1 MNSMQRPFS
10 GLSFLAAV
18 LLALSA
24 TAAISQEQEAPE
36 PITFEARCGQ
46 CHKLDQ
52 AERLVPAEWVARV
65 SKMGS
70 VVDLKP
76 EEQAEVLSF
85 FQHHG
90 QEASRLIAMARE
102 RRVFLEKCGMCH
114 NPNRSFLQPF
124 EGPGLRETVER
135 MQARAPDEISDDDV
149 ETVIS
154 YIESGAEGNIM
165 LERVEATGS
174 PASVFRVRCSSC
186 HTLERTFLKLER
198 EGDRVQWGPNV
209 RRMQARAPQWISDQE
224 AEIIITYL
232 EGLKPL
238 MEFAP
243 EAVE

>member
-1 MNSMQRPFS
+1 MKNTPRPFA
-10 GLSFLAAV
+10 GLSFIAAAAFCS
-18 LLALSA
+18 LFA
-24 TAAISQEQEAPE
+24 TAALGQNGKA
-36 PITFEARCGQ
+36 TFETRCGQ

-90 QEASRLIAMARE
+90 QEASRLISMARE
-102 RRVFLEKCGMCH
+102 RRVFLDKCGLCH
-114 NPNRSFLQPF
+114 NPNRIFLQPF
-124 EGPGLRETVER
+124 EGTALRATIDR
-135 MQARAPDEISDDDV
+135 MQKRAPELISDDDV
-149 ETVIS
+149 DTVIS
-154 YIESGAEGNIM
+154 YIESGAEGNIL
-165 LERVEATGS
+165 LEREEATGS
-174 PASVFRVRCSSC
+174 PAEVFRVRCSSC
-186 HTLERTFLKLER
+186 HTLERSFLKLER
-198 EGDRVQWGPNV
+198 EGDRVQWVPTV

-224 AEIIITYL
+224 AESIIAYL
-232 EGLKPL
+232 ESLKPL